1 MAGSFAAA
9 MGGNLLAGRL
19 SRLLGGRHALAVA
32 VSRLLQ
38 GASLLALAG
47 AGGIVPAAG
56 FFWLTYLMSGVG
68 ISPHATLLNA
78 EIPAER
84 RSAMLS
90 VQSMAAYLGSFIG
103 GAGLGAVAE
112 HASIP
117 AAWLIA
123 GGLTVVSLVPYLL
136 LDARRNRAGGERGS
150 ERLLQQP

>member
-1 MAGSFAAA
+1 MYK
-9 MGGNLLAGRL
+9 R
-19 SRLLGGRHALAVA
+19 
-32 VSRLLQ
+32 Q
-38 GASLLALAG
+38 
-47 AGGIVPAAG
+47 G
-56 FFWLTYLMSGVG
+56 FFWLAYLMGGVG
-68 ISPHATLLNA
+68 LSPHATLLNA

-90 VQSMAAYLGSFIG
+90 VQSLAAYLGSFIG

-123 GGLTVVSLVPYLL
+123 GALTVVSLLPYLL
-136 LDARRNRAGGERGS
+136 LDTRRNRAEGERGS